1 MSDMIAWLD
10 THFFLTAMMEWLSCM
25 IFILISKKKL
35 HGFRLFLYCI
45 AMFLIQSSFL
55 FVCTEIIRPI
65 ISLDSYTWMLIRMPF
80 HILLMGG
87 FLFFCCDTTL
97 PNVICFHMK
106 AFLLAEFSWAFL
118 LEFDDP
124 VQEWLGL
131 SQFLN
136 PSAAQWVSRILICI
150 VIFGIVYVWE
160 KRFINQIL
168 QYPLEK
174 REAFFI
180 LFISMMTFLITA
192 ILERI
197 LKMPF
202 TVSHSLIDFMGLL
215 FVSEYVLRVTILR
228 MNQEVTVIQT
238 LMEKQA
244 QQYLNNQENIEMVN
258 HKYHDMKQMLLVLNA
273 DTDEQEKS
281 KYLKEIY
288 QDIQKYEACGKTG
301 NSILDTILSE
311 KHLYC
316 IRNEIQLSYV
326 IDGKWLETIN
336 AMDLCVI
343 FGNALDNAIECVS
356 QISDVSKRLI
366 HVTVY
371 NKNQFLFLIF
381 ENIFE
386 QPLVM
391 QEGLP
396 VTNKDKDYHGYGLKS
411 IQYVVKKYD
420 GAMRVSTHKK
430 WFQLKILI
438 PLS

>member
-1 MSDMIAWLD
+1 
-10 THFFLTAMMEWLSCM
+10 
-25 IFILISKKKL
+25 
-35 HGFRLFLYCI
+35 
-45 AMFLIQSSFL
+45 
-55 FVCTEIIRPI
+55 
-65 ISLDSYTWMLIRMPF
+65 
-80 HILLMGG
+80 
-87 FLFFCCDTTL
+87 
-97 PNVICFHMK
+97 
-106 AFLLAEFSWAFL
+106 
-118 LEFDDP
+118 
-124 VQEWLGL
+124 
-131 SQFLN
+131 
-136 PSAAQWVSRILICI
+136 
-150 VIFGIVYVWE
+150 
-160 KRFINQIL
+160 
-168 QYPLEK
+168 
-174 REAFFI
+174 
-180 LFISMMTFLITA
+180 MMTFLITA

-202 TVSHSLIDFMGLL
+202 TVSHSLIDFLGLL

-326 IDGKWLETIN
+326 IDGKWLEMIN

-391 QEGLP
+391 KEGLP